1 MTTNDNQY
9 HIYLRST
16 KERIPCT
23 KEEFDNYY
31 RDINAYRKKQ
41 QRHGR
46 CVCPESRRLHC
57 DMDCATCPFRRNGDT
72 ASLDDPIVNEDGEE
86 TTWLDQLAD
95 PSPLISDIVAD
106 TERMTQLFLKLNEL
120 MPQAIEIGR
129 LRLQGLS
136 DDAIAERIG
145 VARTTSASR
154 IQKVKKLLAEEFAEF
169 F

>member
-9 HIYLRST
+9 YIYLRST

-57 DMDCATCPFRRNGDT
+57 DMDCASCPFTRCGDT
-72 ASLDDPIVNEDGEE
+72 SSLDDQILNEDGEY
-86 TTWLDQLAD
+86 TTWLEQLKD

-120 MPQAIEIGR
+120 MPQAIEIGT

-136 DDAIAERIG
+136 EDAIAERIG
-145 VARTTSASR
+145 VGRKTYAYRL
-154 IQKVKKLLAEEFAEF
+154 KKLKSLLAEEFAEF

>member
-1 MTTNDNQY
+1 M
-9 HIYLRST
+9 
-16 KERIPCT
+16 
-23 KEEFDNYY
+23 
-31 RDINAYRKKQ
+31 
-41 QRHGR
+41 
-46 CVCPESRRLHC
+46 
-57 DMDCATCPFRRNGDT
+57 TCPFRRNGDT

-154 IQKVKKLLAEEFAEF
+154 IKKVKSILAEEFAEF

>member
-9 HIYLRST
+9 YIYLRST

-31 RDINAYRKKQ
+31 RDIHAFRMKQ
-41 QRHGR
+41 QRRGQ
-46 CVCPESRRLHC
+46 CVCPKRKELSC
-57 DMDCATCPFRRNGDT
+57 DMDCATCLFRRAT
-72 ASLDDPIVNEDGEE
+72 HYSLDVSVTDDAGDER
-86 TTWLDQLAD
+86 TWIELLVD

-106 TERMTQLFLKLNEL
+106 TERLTQLFHKLNEL
-120 MPQAIEIGR
+120 MPQAIEIGN

-145 VARTTSASR
+145 VPRTTSASR
-154 IQKVKKLLAEEFAEF
+154 LKKVKSILAEEFSEF

>member
-1 MTTNDNQY
+1 MTTNDNHKY
-9 HIYLRST
+9 YIYLRST

-23 KEEFDNYY
+23 KEEFENYC
-31 RDINAYRKKQ
+31 RDIHAFRMKQ
-41 QRHGR
+41 QRRGN
-46 CVCPESRRLHC
+46 CVCPKKKELSC
-57 DMDCATCPFRRNGDT
+57 DMDCATCPFRRIT
-72 ASLDDPIVNEDGEE
+72 HYSLDVSVTDDAGDER
-86 TTWLDQLAD
+86 TWGDLLED

-154 IQKVKKLLAEEFAEF
+154 IKTVKSILAEEFAEF